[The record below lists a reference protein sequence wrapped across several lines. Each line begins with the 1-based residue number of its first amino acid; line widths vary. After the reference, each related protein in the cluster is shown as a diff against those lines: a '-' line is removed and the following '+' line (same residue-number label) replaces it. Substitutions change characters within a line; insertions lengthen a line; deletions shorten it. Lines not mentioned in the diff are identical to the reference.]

1 MEENSLEIVTVNG
14 IIKERNIVVRDYY
27 RENLE
32 ALDRE
37 LAGRLEREIEYK
49 QKLKKE
55 KDKVLEL
62 INIAIECL
70 NLHKQYYEELLKN
83 TKEIKN

>member
-1 MEENSLEIVTVNG
+1 M
-14 IIKERNIVVRDYY
+14 RDYY